1 MGDYRRRLV
10 IDADFETTVGGVCR
24 AIREEGLQ
32 VLARTDVREH
42 FWRHLSREFRQYALI
57 EAWSP
62 DSAFDA
68 LQHDLDVSTVLPTRF
83 AIYELA
89 DGETVVVA
97 TAPMAPLADE
107 VAWREQAPAL
117 AAVADQEREHIARVL
132 ERLTLTSHESS
143 RISATPAA

>member
-1 MGDYRRRLV
+1 MGDYGRRLV
-10 IDADFETTVGGVCR
+10 IDADFETTVGAVCR
-24 AIREEGLQ
+24 AIRDEGLQ

-68 LQHDLDVSTVLPTRF
+68 LQHDLDVSTVFPTRF
-83 AIYELA
+83 AVYELA

-117 AAVADQEREHIARVL
+117 AAVADREREHIARVL

-143 RISATPAA
+143 RISVRPAA